1 MPRFA
6 SGRAAAALTQW
17 RRVHQTMRRR
27 LRESDTPPAGAGG
40 LLLQTETS
48 GSILWGESGH
58 DGCICLTVGS
68 GYDMLHDLYVAIFAA
83 TAGFTASGIL
93 ANLYRMAVK
102 KRAETTVSRIA
113 YLVVMVVAGPTV
125 LFNNAAKSWRE
136 KSCSGVAF
144 GLAAALAGY
153 WSFAIG
159 LLVLQV
165 ALAL

>member
-1 MPRFA
+1 MF
-6 SGRAAAALTQW
+6 
-17 RRVHQTMRRR
+17 
-27 LRESDTPPAGAGG
+27 
-40 LLLQTETS
+40 
-48 GSILWGESGH
+48 
-58 DGCICLTVGS
+58 
-68 GYDMLHDLYVAIFAA
+68 HDLYVALFAA

-93 ANLYRMAVK
+93 ANLYRIATK
-102 KRAETTVSRIA
+102 KRAETTLSRIA

-159 LLVLQV
+159 LLVVQL

>member
-1 MPRFA
+1 M
-6 SGRAAAALTQW
+6 L
-17 RRVHQTMRRR
+17 
-27 LRESDTPPAGAGG
+27 
-40 LLLQTETS
+40 
-48 GSILWGESGH
+48 
-58 DGCICLTVGS
+58 
-68 GYDMLHDLYVAIFAA
+68 LHDLYVAIFAA

-102 KRAETTVSRIA
+102 KRADTTLSRIIYVA
-113 YLVVMVVAGPTV
+113 VMIVAGPTV

-159 LLVLQV
+159 LLVLQT